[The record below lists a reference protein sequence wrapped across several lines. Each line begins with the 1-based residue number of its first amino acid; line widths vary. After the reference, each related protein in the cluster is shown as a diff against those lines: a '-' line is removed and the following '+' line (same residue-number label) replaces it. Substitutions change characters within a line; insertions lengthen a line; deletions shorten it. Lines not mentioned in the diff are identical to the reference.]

1 MSDASG
7 SKRASAD
14 SPAGRPIAVRDLP
27 GAPSRPLRW
36 EPDWQGGV
44 EWRGG
49 GRPFSRWLGEVARP
63 RRRIP
68 RFEYKEDEAMERPF
82 NAAQLR
88 RLLSY
93 VGPYRRLVIWALT
106 ATLIGAGSQL
116 AIPYIMD
123 LAVNQALLPRNL
135 GVLDRL
141 SLEALVLYL
150 VYWFC
155 SRVRIQLMARVGQGV
170 LRDLRH
176 ALYENVQDLSLDF
189 FDGRPAGKILVRITS
204 DVNRLNQLFTGG
216 IVNTLSNGITVIGI
230 VVVMLLMAWKLAL
243 LCFIT
248 IPGMILLST
257 KMRRRI
263 RSAWQLVR
271 RKISNINAHLNE
283 ALQGIRVTQAFAQEE
298 ENRLFFGEMNFDALE
313 SWLGAVR
320 WSSLFR
326 PLVELTGAVGTFIIF
341 LVGAEQLR
349 AGIISIGLLVA
360 FTQYVSQFWN
370 PISQLGDTYNTL
382 LQAMASSERIFQYL
396 DYRPAVV
403 QRAGARELPRIEGRV
418 VFEDVVFAYGG
429 PPPAPDESRPAERGR
444 SRRDN
449 ALRGV
454 SFTAEPGQTVAL
466 VGHTGA
472 GKTSIINLVAR
483 FYDVTG
489 GRVMI
494 DGRDIRDVTVPSLRS
509 QIGMV
514 LQETF
519 IFAGTVRDNIR
530 YGRLDATDEEVEAA
544 ARSVHAHD
552 FIAHLPQGYETE
564 VHERGSRLSV
574 GQRQLLSFARALL
587 ADPRILILDEATS
600 SIDTQTEL
608 LIQEALARLL
618 KGRTAFVVAHRLS
631 TIRGA
636 DQIIVLDHG
645 RVLETG
651 THAELL
657 AAGGAYAQLLRAQFR
672 FMEQDS
678 AD

>member
-1 MSDASG
+1 VNPLPDA
-7 SKRASAD
+7 RDPAEASA
-14 SPAGRPIAVRDLP
+14 PPP
-27 GAPSRPLRW
+27 RW
-36 EPDWQGGV
+36 QPD
-44 EWRGG
+44 WRGG
-49 GRPFSRWLGEVARP
+49 ADWRGRGRLSAWLGEIARP
-63 RRRIP
+63 RRRVP
-68 RFEYKEDEAMERPF
+68 RFQYREDEALERPF
-82 NAAQLR
+82 NWAQLR

-93 VGPYRRLVIWALT
+93 VRPYRRSVAL
-106 ATLIGAGSQL
+106 ALGVTLLGSLTQL
-116 AIPYIMD
+116 AIPYILD
-123 LAVNQALLPRNL
+123 VAVNTALLPRRPDI
-135 GVLDRL
+135 LDRL
-141 SLEALVLYL
+141 SLLALLLYL
-150 VYWFC
+150 VYWAC
-155 SRVRIQLMARVGQGV
+155 SRVRIRTMARVGQGV
-170 LRDLRH
+170 LRDLRGS
-176 ALYENVQDLSLDF
+176 LYRNVQSLSLDF
-189 FDGRPAGKILVRITS
+189 FDGRPAGKILVRITN
-204 DVNRLNQLFTGG
+204 DVNALNQLFTSG
-216 IVNTLSNGITVIGI
+216 IVNTLADGFTVTGII
-230 VVVMLLMAWKLAL
+230 VVMLLMAWKLAL

-248 IPGMILLST
+248 IPGLVLLST
-257 KMRRRI
+257 KMRRKI
-263 RSAWQLVR
+263 RQSWQLVR

-283 ALQGIRVTQAFAQEE
+283 SLQGIRVTQAFAQEE
-298 ENRLFFGEMNFDALE
+298 ENRLFFGEMNYDNFE
-313 SWLGAVR
+313 TWLVAVR
-320 WSSLFR
+320 WSALFR

-341 LVGAEQLR
+341 WVGARQLR
-349 AGIISIGLLVA
+349 AGIISVGLLVA
-360 FTQYVSQFWN
+360 FTQYVNRFWD
-370 PISQLGDTYNTL
+370 PISRLGDTYNTL

-403 QRAGARELPRIEGRV
+403 ERAGARQLPRIEGRV

-429 PPPAPDESRPAERGR
+429 LPPRPTAGGGPAAPVERGR
-444 SRRDN
+444 SAREA

-454 SFTAEPGQTVAL
+454 SFTVEPGQTVAL

-472 GKTSIINLVAR
+472 GKTSIVNLVAR

-489 GRVMI
+489 GRILV
-494 DGRDIRDVTVPSLRS
+494 DGHDIRDVTVASLRS

-552 FIAHLPQGYETE
+552 FISRLPQGYDTE
-564 VHERGSRLSV
+564 VRERGSRLSV

-636 DQIIVLDHG
+636 DRIIVLDHG
-645 RVLETG
+645 RVLESG
-651 THAELL
+651 THAELM

-672 FMEQDS
+672 FLEQES

>member
-1 MSDASG
+1 MSGASG
-7 SKRASAD
+7 SQRPERDRA
-14 SPAGRPIAVRDLP
+14 PGRPIAVRDVSGGP
-27 GAPSRPLRW
+27 PAAPRW
-36 EPDWQGGV
+36 DPDWQGGAD
-44 EWRGG
+44 WRGG
-49 GRPFSRWLGEVARP
+49 SGPLSLWLGEVGRP
-63 RRRIP
+63 RRRVP
-68 RFEYKEDEAMERPF
+68 RFEYKDDEAMERPF
-82 NAAQLR
+82 NWAQLR
-88 RLLSY
+88 RLLAY
-93 VGPYRRLVIWALT
+93 VGPYRRLITMALIV
-106 ATLIGAGSQL
+106 TLIGSGTQL

-123 LAVNQALLPRNL
+123 LAVNNAVLPRRI
-135 GVLDRL
+135 GVLDQL
-141 SLEALVLYL
+141 SLIALVLYL
-150 VYWFC
+150 IYWFC
-155 SRVRIQLMARVGQGV
+155 SRLRIRIMARVGQGV
-170 LRDLRH
+170 LRDLRES
-176 ALYENVQDLSLDF
+176 LYGNVQSLSLDF
-189 FDGRPAGKILVRITS
+189 FDGRPAGKILVRITN
-204 DVNRLNQLFTGG
+204 DVNQLNQLFSSG
-216 IVNTLSNGITVIGI
+216 IVNTLSNGFTVIGI
-230 VVVMLLMAWKLAL
+230 IVVMLLMAWKLAL

-248 IPGMILLST
+248 IPGLLLLST
-257 KMRRRI
+257 RMRRRI
-263 RSAWQLVR
+263 RQGWQLVR

-283 ALQGIRVTQAFAQEE
+283 SLQGIRVTQAFAQEE
-298 ENRLFFGEMNFDALE
+298 GNRLFFGEMNFDALE
-313 SWLGAVR
+313 SWLAAVR

-326 PLVELTGAVGTFIIF
+326 PLVELTGAVGMFIIF
-341 LVGAEQLR
+341 LVGTQQLR
-349 AGIISIGLLVA
+349 AGVITVGLLVA
-360 FTQYVSQFWN
+360 FTQYVNQFWN

-403 QRAGARELPRIEGRV
+403 ERAGAGELPRIEGRV

-429 PPPAPDESRPAERGR
+429 PPPAPDESRPAEKGR
-444 SRRDN
+444 SHRDN

-454 SFTAEPGQTVAL
+454 SFVAEPGQTVAL

-489 GRVMI
+489 GRVLI
-494 DGRDIRDVTVPSLRS
+494 DGRDIRDVTVASLRG

-519 IFAGTVRDNIR
+519 IFAGTVRANIR
-530 YGRLDATDEEVEAA
+530 YGRLEATDEEVEAA
-544 ARSVHAHD
+544 ARSVYAHD

-564 VHERGSRLSV
+564 VQERGGRLSV

-587 ADPRILILDEATS
+587 ADPRVLILDEETS

-645 RVLETG
+645 RVLESG
-651 THAELL
+651 THGELL

-672 FMEQDS
+672 FMEQES